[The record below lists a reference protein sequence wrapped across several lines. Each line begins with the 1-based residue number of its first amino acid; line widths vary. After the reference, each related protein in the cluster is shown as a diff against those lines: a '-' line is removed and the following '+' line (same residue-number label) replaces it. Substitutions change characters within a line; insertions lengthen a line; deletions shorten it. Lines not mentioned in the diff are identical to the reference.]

1 MELAEQYWN
10 LKGEVA
16 NLLNAIRELSNDSI
30 DNSFNANNAEQDE
43 LEVHI
48 DELLRGVVIFSENEK
63 RPAVRE
69 LLKNCFEHFFDDDYE
84 FEILA
89 EA

>member
-16 NLLNAIRELSNDSI
+16 NILNAIRELSNDSI

-43 LEVHI
+43 LEAHI
-48 DELLRGVVIFSENEK
+48 DELLRVVKYLRNC
-63 RPAVRE
+63 RAALE
-69 LLKNCFEHFFDDDYE
+69 LRLP
-84 FEILA
+84 
-89 EA
+89 